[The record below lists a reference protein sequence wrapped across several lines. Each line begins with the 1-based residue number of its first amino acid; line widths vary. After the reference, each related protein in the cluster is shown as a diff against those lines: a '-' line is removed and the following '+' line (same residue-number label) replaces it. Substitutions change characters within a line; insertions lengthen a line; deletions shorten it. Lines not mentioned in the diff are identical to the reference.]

1 MKTKYYELV
10 KELIQSHKKYA
21 GLEPILED
29 IINDV
34 FAHSEVVISNISNE
48 VVVQAYL
55 EKVVATSVITVPKKL
70 NFKPVIQSYS
80 QLTAADILK
89 RTVDNKLVDKMI
101 NLSFENNKTA
111 VIDLEKEDLDVLEVE
126 EPIGEIAP
134 EVEEPILEIE
144 ETIDEVLEPI
154 DEIAPAVEEEPILE
168 IEETIDEVLEP
179 IGEIAPEVEEPILEI
194 EESIDEVLEPI
205 DEIAPEVEEP
215 ILEIEESIDEV
226 LEPIDEIAPEVEE
239 PILEVEETIDEV
251 LEPIGEFAPIEDFI
265 LEENEPI
272 LNEIEPNNFVENLEN
287 SEMFS
292 LQDVNEL
299 GSLEE
304 SDEPFAL
311 QMSGPIENIEIYET
325 VQAKETDLTE
335 NDDENKN
342 TESSVFLTLSTFDNS
357 IKDFDMNLFIKEL
370 TELNR
375 RHPELHVVKIYELK
389 YKDNYSVTQIA
400 EELEIHED
408 VVIDALSEIISL
420 I

>member
-126 EPIGEIAP
+126 
-134 EVEEPILEIE
+134 
-144 ETIDEVLEPI
+144 
-154 DEIAPAVEEEPILE
+154 
-168 IEETIDEVLEP
+168 EP

>member
-101 NLSFENNKTA
+101 NSSFENNKT
-111 VIDLEKEDLDVLEVE
+111 VVTDLEKEDLDVLEVE
-126 EPIGEIAP
+126 E
-134 EVEEPILEIE
+134 
-144 ETIDEVLEPI
+144 T
-154 DEIAPAVEEEPILE
+154 
-168 IEETIDEVLEP
+168 
-179 IGEIAPEVEEPILEI
+179 
-194 EESIDEVLEPI
+194 IDEVLEPI
-205 DEIAPEVEEP
+205 DEIAPEVEEES
-215 ILEIEESIDEV
+215 ILEIEGTIDEVIEPIDEIAPELEEPILEVEETIDEV
-226 LEPIDEIAPEVEE
+226 LEPIDEITPEVEE
-239 PILEVEETIDEV
+239 PILEVEETIDEVLEPIDEV

-299 GSLEE
+299 GILEE

-311 QMSGPIENIEIYET
+311 QMSGPIENIEIYES

-357 IKDFDMNLFIKEL
+357 VKDFDMNLFIKEL